1 MNILYKLLLVI
12 SSLMI
17 LLSGILAY
25 TLIIHEK
32 REIQKELEKR
42 GISLSRNLA
51 FNCEYGVLIKDK
63 SGLNNLIDGVLR
75 DEDVDYVIVQDSH
88 GDVLSSKGSKF
99 MNRVLKDDF
108 NKAVLASKNTLTQE
122 IPDSEII
129 DISSPVWTT
138 SSSSEDL
145 FFMESTKDLTKI
157 GSVQIGLSLRK
168 GNEIIKEIR
177 NRILF
182 IIFGILVFTFIISFI
197 FLKFMTS
204 PVKKLITATQRIS
217 DGDFGVQID
226 TSSRD
231 ELGQLSQAFNEMA
244 RNISR
249 KESDLMKAKEEIE
262 EWTQELEKRV
272 KERTKE
278 LQSAK
283 KELEHQGRLL
293 AEANANAI
301 NLLKKTEDKNNEL
314 NILNQELEKQ
324 SLLLD
329 KARKRLENEIIEKE
343 DFLRAVSHDL
353 NAPLNNIGGL
363 TYSLLKRY
371 KGQLP
376 EDALDRLQRIERNVK
391 RESELLN
398 ELLELSRIKS
408 RKLSFENTNIKELVN
423 NVIESLEKQI
433 EENSIHIKISTPLP
447 ILNVEKN
454 RFRQVFQ
461 NLIDN
466 AIKYMG
472 KQKYPTIELGCEDNN
487 GYYKFWVKDNGVGIR
502 KEDQGKIFYVFRR
515 VKSDLT
521 KAVEGKGVG
530 LSTVKRIIEK
540 YAGEIWV
547 ESQEGKGSIFFFTL
561 PKNISSN

>member
-108 NKAVLASKNTLTQE
+108 NKATLASKNTLTQE

-329 KARKRLENEIIEKE
+329 KAKKRLENEIIEKE

-472 KQKYPTIELGCEDNN
+472 KQKHPTIELGCEDNN